1 MSHVSR
7 AFEKISLSPLFLLH
21 RKSSFLWSLYS
32 QGLRERK
39 REGGREVTDRVTDRQ
54 KARGRQERKKENRR
68 DERK

>member
-7 AFEKISLSPLFLLH
+7 VFEKISLSPLFLLH

-32 QGLRERK
+32 EGLRK
-39 REGGREVTDRVTDRQ
+39 RGGGEVTDRVTDRQ

>member
-32 QGLRERK
+32 EGLRK
-39 REGGREVTDRVTDRQ
+39 RERGGRSDRQ
-54 KARGRQERKKENRR
+54 SDRQTEGEGEAGEEKRK
-68 DERK
+68 

>member
-32 QGLRERK
+32 EGLQK
-39 REGGREVTDRVTDRQ
+39 RGGGGSDRQ
-54 KARGRQERKKENRR
+54 SDRQTEGEGEAGEEKGKWER
-68 DERK
+68 